1 MYEYHIYNVNTL
13 EEKIIFG
20 YYLADA
26 FRRSKLDSSEW
37 TVWLSE
43 YID

>member
-1 MYEYHIYNVNTL
+1 MYEYHIYNENTK

-20 YYLADA
+20 YCPADA
-26 FRRSKLDSSEW
+26 FRRSKLDSAEW
-37 TVWLSE
+37 TVWLTE